1 MIKWLLLSALSINLV
16 SFFWF
21 SSQGKFLSGRENSA
35 VLWQN
40 ELAGEIVLLSELEV
54 VSPAR
59 QGLAIE
65 GGAIEAGL
73 VEPTLQDGVGV
84 VAKPPTILPLSAS
97 VGAKVGDTGFA
108 GLEAK
113 QQVIKSGDLEE
124 DVSVK
129 DLLREQVSELESLS
143 DLKSESELR
152 CVIVGRFDKE
162 KDVRGLLA
170 KLQDAVGV
178 TAKLNEVVEGLVRYL
193 VYMRPYDTRAMAKER
208 QAELREAGIRSSLYY
223 KGELKNGLSLG
234 YYVSRENA
242 ERRYKDLV
250 AEGYKVEFKVT
261 ETKITRYWLELQGGD
276 DAKLSQQFWRDVAQ
290 AFPGASREEVACSF
304 VE

>member
-1 MIKWLLLSALSINLV
+1 MNLM

-21 SSQGKFLSGRENSA
+21 SGQGKVLPGRETSA
-35 VLWQN
+35 VLWHN

-54 VSPAR
+54 IPPAR
-59 QGLAIE
+59 QDLAIE
-65 GGAIEAGL
+65 DGVVESGL
-73 VEPTLQDGVGV
+73 VELTLQDGVGA
-84 VAKPPTILPLSAS
+84 VAERSTIEPLSARVS
-97 VGAKVGDTGFA
+97 TRIDETDFH
-108 GLEAK
+108 GLVAN
-113 QQVIKSGDLEE
+113 QQVIKGDGLEE

-162 KDVRGLLA
+162 QDVRGLLA
-170 KLQDAVGV
+170 KLQDTVGV

-193 VYMRPYDTRAMAKER
+193 VYMPPFDTKVMAKER
-208 QAELREAGIRSSLYY
+208 QAELREAGIRNSLYY
-223 KGELKNGLSLG
+223 KGDLKNGLSLG
-234 YYVSRENA
+234 YYVSRKNA
-242 ERRYKDLV
+242 ERRYEDLV

-261 ETKITRYWLELQGGD
+261 ETQITRYWLELQGGD
-276 DAKLSQQFWRDVAQ
+276 DAKLSQQFWLDVTQ
-290 AFPGASREEVACSF
+290 AFPGASREEVACSL